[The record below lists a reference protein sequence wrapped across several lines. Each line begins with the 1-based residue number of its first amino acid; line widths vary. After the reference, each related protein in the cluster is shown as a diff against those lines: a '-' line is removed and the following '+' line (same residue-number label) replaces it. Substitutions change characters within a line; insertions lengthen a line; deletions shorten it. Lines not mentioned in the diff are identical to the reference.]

1 MKKPVM
7 KKPVMKKPVMKK
19 RRLLQKTKA
28 KTLPRLSLRK
38 KAKRMARAKR
48 TARSPSPRQ
57 VRLLPSRRNIVDSTD
72 RIDFDFC
79 GEMRDLCEDISRRVP
94 ELSHVVM
101 RDVLVCITRS
111 RSGGRTGLWAKLTP
125 LRFEGGARLG
135 MRRGQRY
142 VIEPLVV
149 DGREQLYILTFCLPR
164 FLNLTYRE
172 KLVTV
177 FHELFHIGPHF
188 DGDHRRFAG
197 RYHMHS
203 PRAEL
208 FDSEAERLCDLYLAT
223 SPAPFACR
231 FLRHRCPTLLARHG
245 AITGLTIPVP
255 KLIPVDE
262 AA

>member
-1 MKKPVM
+1 
-7 KKPVMKKPVMKK
+7 
-19 RRLLQKTKA
+19 
-28 KTLPRLSLRK
+28 
-38 KAKRMARAKR
+38 
-48 TARSPSPRQ
+48 
-57 VRLLPSRRNIVDSTD
+57 
-72 RIDFDFC
+72 
-79 GEMRDLCEDISRRVP
+79 
-94 ELSHVVM
+94 M
-101 RDVLVCITRS
+101 RDVLVCITRA

-125 LRFEGGARLG
+125 LRFEGGSRLG

-177 FHELFHIGPHF
+177 FHELFHIGPQF

-203 PRAEL
+203 PRSEL

-223 SPAPFACR
+223 SPAPLSSASTTCGTSAAVTPRYPSRSSACATPSSTR
-231 FLRHRCPTLLARHG
+231 RRKQPT
-245 AITGLTIPVP
+245 TTT
-255 KLIPVDE
+255 
-262 AA
+262 

>member
-1 MKKPVM
+1 
-7 KKPVMKKPVMKK
+7 
-19 RRLLQKTKA
+19 
-28 KTLPRLSLRK
+28 
-38 KAKRMARAKR
+38 MARAKR
-48 TARSPSPRQ
+48 TARSPSPRR
-57 VRLLPSRRNIVDSTD
+57 VRLLPSRCKTVDLAD
-72 RIDFDFC
+72 QAELDFC
-79 GEMRDLCEDISRRVP
+79 GEMRELCEDISRRVP

-101 RDVLVCITRS
+101 RDVLVCITRA

-125 LRFEGGARLG
+125 LRFEGGSRLG

-177 FHELFHIGPHF
+177 FHELFHIGPQF

-223 SPAPFACR
+223 SPAPLACR
-231 FLRHRCPTLLARHG
+231 FLRHRCATLLARHG